1 MNKDKFFK
9 VLFFYGGK
17 RFLPKR
23 KPAPTFKKLHP
34 FRNLDVVIIRL
45 SINGKICFLHFL
57 KKTNYRLNAVE
68 NFFGRCQQVACNNKN
83 S

>member
-1 MNKDKFFK
+1 MNEDKSFNVIF
-9 VLFFYGGK
+9 LYGGT

-23 KPAPTFKKLHP
+23 KPAPTFKKLLP
-34 FRNLDVVIIRL
+34 FRNLDAVIIRL

-57 KKTNYRLNAVE
+57 KKTNYRLNTVE
-68 NFFGRCQQVACNNKN
+68 NFFGKCQQVACNNIN